1 MFNRKSL
8 KRIIGGIVCCLVVS
22 IVWATH
28 RLETGR
34 RAKPSPHIKNNL
46 SAVGPSMAIRG
57 FTFNGYDEGRRTL
70 SIRADS
76 FIVDKKKIGFFRCG
90 LMNTAKLNNAVI
102 DIYATEATASHPQSY
117 STHKNTLNST
127 TQKIVRRI
135 DFPDLL
141 IPDNLKSITKKRITA
156 IEMSPVT
163 IRIHDKKGV
172 VSSVCSKYAKISL
185 KDQDI
190 KFDTNVRV
198 TAGSRTLTTKHLAFI
213 PKRSVFRTD
222 HPFVLKTDKRELKG
236 NYLEIGCCLD
246 HVFTT
251 HRNAAHHGKGVK
263 KTRT

>member
-8 KRIIGGIVCCLVVS
+8 KRIIGAIVCCLVVS
-22 IVWATH
+22 IVWATY
-28 RLETGR
+28 RLETGHLS
-34 RAKPSPHIKNNL
+34 KPSPHIKNNI

-102 DIYATEATASHPQSY
+102 DIYASEAAASHSDP
-117 STHKNTLNST
+117 HKNTLNST

-172 VSSVCSKYAKISL
+172 ISSVCSKYAKISL

-198 TAGSRTLTTKHLAFI
+198 TAGSRILTTKHLAFI
-213 PKRSVFRTD
+213 PKRSVFRRD
-222 HPFVLKTDKRELKG
+222 IFSKPYWLRV
-236 NYLEIGCCLD
+236 NNI
-246 HVFTT
+246 
-251 HRNAAHHGKGVK
+251 
-263 KTRT
+263 

>member
-1 MFNRKSL
+1 
-8 KRIIGGIVCCLVVS
+8 
-22 IVWATH
+22 
-28 RLETGR
+28 
-34 RAKPSPHIKNNL
+34 
-46 SAVGPSMAIRG
+46 MAIRG

-102 DIYATEATASHPQSY
+102 DIYASEAATSHSDP
-117 STHKNTLNST
+117 HKNSLNGT
-127 TQKIVRRI
+127 MQKIVRRI

-156 IEMSPVT
+156 IEMNPVT
-163 IRIHDKKGV
+163 IRIHDKKRV
-172 VSSVCSKYAKISL
+172 ISSVCSKYAKISL

-236 NYLEIGCCLD
+236 NYLEIDC
-246 HVFTT
+246 
-251 HRNAAHHGKGVK
+251 
-263 KTRT
+263 

>member
-1 MFNRKSL
+1 LFNRKSL
-8 KRIIGGIVCCLVVS
+8 KWIIGGIVCCLVFS
-22 IVWATH
+22 IVWATR
-28 RLETGR
+28 RLETEHLP
-34 RAKPSPHIKNNL
+34 KPPPHIKSNL

-70 SIRADS
+70 SIMADP

-102 DIYATEATASHPQSY
+102 DIYASEAAASHSDP
-117 STHKNTLNST
+117 HKNSLNGT
-127 TQKIVRRI
+127 MQRIVRRI

-163 IRIHDKKGV
+163 IRVHDKKRV
-172 VSSVCSKYAKISL
+172 ISTVCSKYAKISL
-185 KDQDI
+185 KNQAI
-190 KFDTNVRV
+190 TFDTNVRV
-198 TAGSRTLTTKHLAFI
+198 TADSRTLTTKHLAFI
-213 PKRSVFRTD
+213 PKRSVFRTSY
-222 HPFVLKTDKRELKG
+222 PFVLKTDKRELKG
-236 NYLEIGCCLD
+236 NYLEIDCCLD

-251 HRNAAHHGKGVK
+251 HRNAAHHGKVVK

>member
-22 IVWATH
+22 IVWATS
-28 RLETGR
+28 RLETGPLS
-34 RAKPSPHIKNNL
+34 KPSPYIKNNI

-102 DIYATEATASHPQSY
+102 DIYATEAAASHSDP
-117 STHKNTLNST
+117 HKNALNGT
-127 TQKIVRRI
+127 MQKIVKRI

-141 IPDNLKSITKKRITA
+141 IPDNIKSITKKRITA

-172 VSSVCSKYAKISL
+172 ISSVCSKYAKISL
-185 KDQDI
+185 KDQAI
-190 KFDTNVRV
+190 MFDTNVRV

-222 HPFVLKTDKRELKG
+222 HTFVLKTAERELKG
-236 NYLEIGCCLD
+236 NYLEIDCCLD
-246 HVFTT
+246 HVLTT
-251 HRNAAHHGKGVK
+251 HRNTAHHGKGVK

>member
-8 KRIIGGIVCCLVVS
+8 KWIIGGMVCCLVVS
-22 IVWATH
+22 VVWATH

-34 RAKPSPHIKNNL
+34 RAKSSPHIKNNL
-46 SAVGPSMAIRG
+46 SAVGPSVAIRG

-76 FIVDKKKIGFFRCG
+76 FLVDKKKIGFFRCG

-102 DIYATEATASHPQSY
+102 DIYTNEATASHSDP
-117 STHKNTLNST
+117 HKNTLNST

-135 DFPDLL
+135 DFSDSLM
-141 IPDNLKSITKKRITA
+141 PDNLKCITKKRITA
-156 IEMSPVT
+156 IEMNPVT
-163 IRIHDKKGV
+163 IRVHDKKGV
-172 VSSVCSKYAKISL
+172 ISTVCSKYAKISL
-185 KDQDI
+185 KDQTI
-190 KFDTNVRV
+190 TFDTNVRV
-198 TAGSRTLTTKHLAFI
+198 TAGSSTLTTKHLVFI

-222 HPFVLKTDKRELKG
+222 HPFVLKTAERELKG
-236 NYLEIGCCLD
+236 NYLEIDCCLD

-251 HRNAAHHGKGVK
+251 HRNEVHHGKGIK